1 MTEQV
6 ASQQATDLA
15 PTELLAAVDDDH
27 GNLSASVATI
37 PGIEAQ
43 RDAVIA
49 HAAMQLEKR
58 LKRALADEQNDVLA
72 GIRAAKKKVA
82 LTAIVGDV
90 DTHINRYVLAIHEVA
105 AVTYGAGAA
114 LIDAQAAEGH
124 LPAGA
129 VEELL
134 ETDVVLPIRQAL
146 ASLDDLGVDAADM
159 HVDPV
164 RAFYRQRKTDHLG
177 LAASR
182 LANLLCVA
190 GLCDALPEESPIPWA
205 ITAK

>member
-1 MTEQV
+1 M
-6 ASQQATDLA
+6 
-15 PTELLAAVDDDH
+15 
-27 GNLSASVATI
+27 GTI

-49 HAAMQLEKR
+49 DAAKQLEKR

-90 DTHINRYVLAIHEVA
+90 DTHINRYVIAIHEVA
-105 AVTYGAGAA
+105 VVTYGAGAA
-114 LIDAQAAEGH
+114 LIDAQAPEGQ

-134 ETDVVLPIRQAL
+134 ETDVVLPIRQRL
-146 ASLDDLGVDAADM
+146 ASLDDLGVDVADM

-164 RAFYRQRKTDHLG
+164 RAFYRQRKTDHLS

-190 GLCDALPEESPIPWA
+190 GLCDALPEESPLPWA
-205 ITAK
+205 TTAK